1 MEKHGTCLVNL
12 QHTVNLVIPPPTPPR
27 YMNMYVYLP
36 STLKAI
42 TACMKDFQ
50 SMGSLCVRLRFW
62 FVCVQK
68 DEQERLMVT
77 QRQQLWESIVGL
89 SAIVEDHVDKHSKQ
103 METLQQDSQNQAITQ
118 AGITQVR

>member
-1 MEKHGTCLVNL
+1 
-12 QHTVNLVIPPPTPPR
+12 
-27 YMNMYVYLP
+27 MYVYLP